1 MRWRMRRLNG
11 KSRLFPGNRR
21 LRGTDEILHRDAG
34 DRDRVLER
42 QKDTEL
48 CSLIDGKLCDV
59 LSFEVYMTLS
69 DLIDRISHDG
79 VKQRR
84 LACPI
89 DTHNDMDFSLIHG
102 EVNAV

>member
-1 MRWRMRRLNG
+1 
-11 KSRLFPGNRR
+11 
-21 LRGTDEILHRDAG
+21 
-34 DRDRVLER
+34 
-42 QKDTEL
+42 
-48 CSLIDGKLCDV
+48 
-59 LSFEVYMTLS
+59 MTLS

-102 EVNAV
+102 EVNAVKELFPAYRYVEILHAK